1 MRRAGKSFGTE
12 YNILRGSDLVCGNG
26 SCTAAAVT
34 AAAVA
39 LSQGRSNEEISLLGA
54 IFTQLGDTL
63 ITIAAANNS
72 CGTPEN

>member
-1 MRRAGKSFGTE
+1 ME
-12 YNILRGSDLVCGNG
+12 YDILRGSDLVCGNG

-34 AAAVA
+34 VAAVA

-72 CGTPEN
+72 CGTHEN